1 MSAPSQ
7 DLLAR
12 MALTFEAQQFLYAEA
27 RLLDTQNYKAW
38 LELVTDDI
46 HYWAPVVESRER
58 RHRAG
63 HYVAA
68 ADESAYFDD
77 TRATLGMRVARLG
90 FPGAWAEVPPSRM
103 TRLISNVEV
112 GEQGAEDI
120 PVRSCFYLFRSRLE
134 TEEDSY
140 HGVREDVLRRV
151 DGELRLARRKIIFA
165 QSVLTARSITT
176 FL

>member
-1 MSAPSQ
+1 MSIA
-7 DLLAR
+7 AR
-12 MALTFEAQQFLYAEA
+12 MALTFEAQQFLFEEA
-27 RLLDTQNYKAW
+27 RLLDTQDYAGW
-38 LELVTDDI
+38 LALLTEDV
-46 HYWAPVVESRER
+46 HYWAPVVESREA
-58 RHRAG
+58 RHRAS

-68 ADESAYFDD
+68 PDESAYFDD

-103 TRLISNVEV
+103 TRLIANVVV
-112 GEQGAEDI
+112 GEESADGI
-120 PVRSCFYLFRSRLE
+120 PVRSTFYLFRSRLE

-140 HGVREDVLRRV
+140 HGSREDMLRRV
-151 DGELRLARRKIIFA
+151 DGGLRLAQRKILFA